1 MEGRDCV
8 ASWDAGLG
16 IMTVYAA
23 TQSAHV
29 SRIGV
34 GACMDIEGDKVHVLA
49 RDIGGSFGLKI
60 RASREELAVAAASRH
75 LGRPVHGTMIN
86 RDKGGGFNWCAQRSW
101 WVGGVLLAGPGGC
114 GDGGTSE
121 CGAGWS
127 GVAAAGAGADAE

>member
-60 RASREELAVAAASRH
+60 RASREELAVTAASRH

-86 RDKGGGFNWCAQRSW
+86 RDKGPS
-101 WVGGVLLAGPGGC
+101 
-114 GDGGTSE
+114 
-121 CGAGWS
+121 GAGGARTHDRRIMRSLARRS
-127 GVAAAGAGADAE
+127 GRAACTDTTESRRWWR